1 MPFAAVKSRYE
12 SFVRTTLS
20 SLSEIER
27 NDVKAFDR
35 WFYAGRGWISII
47 GIIAVNLSLAAV
59 ASQLPWNMSFLEAA
73 ILINV
78 LVFMLLWAV
87 LTVWFGY
94 RKFHGKLLRYIFIAP
109 ALALIG
115 AFVGAGAA
123 DLIKGGNAFDWLID
137 NAKIRH
143 IVVASMVLGFLYAL
157 FTSVIVHLRNR
168 EYAALAVK
176 LELERR
182 ESDLSCQL
190 AESRLKMLQLQI
202 EPHFLFNTLGSA
214 QQLARVK
221 APEAARLIDDLI
233 KFLRA
238 ATPSMRDEYSTLAD
252 DAAMVN
258 AYLAI
263 MKTRLGARLR
273 FSVSI
278 PQELE
283 SFRLAP
289 GMLIT
294 LVENAIKHGIEPY
307 APGGE
312 IRVTA
317 VRQDSQV
324 RISVADTGAGLGT
337 TPGQGIG
344 LANIRERLDLM
355 HCDRARLCLAENTPR
370 GFVAC
375 LELPDA

>member
-1 MPFAAVKSRYE
+1 MPFAAVKSRYKL
-12 SFVRTTLS
+12 FVRTMLS

-35 WFYAGRGWISII
+35 WFSAGRGWISII
-47 GIIAVNLSLAAV
+47 GIVAVNLALAAI

-78 LVFMLLWAV
+78 LVFMLAWAV

-109 ALALIG
+109 ALAFVG
-115 AFVGAGAA
+115 AFIGAGAA

-143 IVVASMVLGFLYAL
+143 IVIAAMVLGFLYAL
-157 FTSVIVHLRNR
+157 FTSIIVHLRNR
-168 EYAALAVK
+168 EYAALALK

-214 QQLARVK
+214 QQLASAK

-238 ATPSMRDEYSTLAD
+238 ATPSMRQEHSTLAD
-252 DAAMVN
+252 DAAMVS

-263 MKTRLGARLR
+263 MKARLGARLR
-273 FSVSI
+273 YTVSI
-278 PQELE
+278 PEGLE

-294 LVENAIKHGIEPY
+294 LVENAIKHGIEPH

-317 VRQDSQV
+317 LREGPRVK
-324 RISVADTGAGLGT
+324 ISVADTGAGLSAAT
-337 TPGQGIG
+337 GQGIG
-344 LANIRERLDLM
+344 LANIRERLSLM
-355 HCDRARLCLAENTPR
+355 HSDRARLSLAENSPR

-375 LELPDA
+375 LDLPDA